1 MQRREA
7 DSHHGPAQ
15 VNPFRRG
22 NRFHPTSDRNVA
34 ISVITSSYHQL
45 SLSPLAET
53 ASVQGLSEPETVP
66 QTPVPLIR
74 PAPKG
79 RSLEAGVHA
88 APHPAMTTT
97 TEMRQHPGHPQN
109 SKIFLLQLNFHHRAE
124 KAEQLPA
131 TGRRQPASFGRCAF
145 SNSQTLPKH
154 AGPRRTSVNAPL
166 LWRWVGSC
174 SPNCCALPWNLSIF
188 RDRAFKEAIKIKRNY
203 TGGR

>member
-1 MQRREA
+1 MGLLRSIPSDEA
-7 DSHHGPAQ
+7 TVFIPRVIETSPFLSLHPHTTSSPFLRWLKLLRYRACL
-15 VNPFRRG
+15 NRKRFRR
-22 NRFHPTSDRNVA
+22 HLCPSSDLPPRGGA
-34 ISVITSSYHQL
+34 WK
-45 SLSPLAET
+45 P
-53 ASVQGLSEPETVP
+53 
-66 QTPVPLIR
+66 
-74 PAPKG
+74 
-79 RSLEAGVHA
+79 

-166 LWRWVGSC
+166 LWRWAGSC

-203 TGGR
+203 IGGR